1 MTKLFASD
9 FDGTLSFYE
18 PDKEYEPTSARNLAA
33 IRAYQA
39 EGGLFGVCTGR
50 PLRALTEQ
58 VEGAI
63 PFDFYIATTG
73 AALFDRDC
81 RCIWRRDLPRDVVRE
96 LYELLLPHSTKPE
109 LALILGAD
117 IYWTLSDAAP
127 WPIIRRARSLDDIE
141 APLSG
146 MGIDTTTIEE
156 AQEIARLVNNRFS
169 GVACAYV
176 NLASID
182 VMAAGCSKGTG
193 LAKAAEHFGA
203 TLTAGIGDSL
213 NDLPLLE
220 AADLAY
226 TFPTS
231 DAPVR
236 AAAQAL
242 VSDVAEALEDFS
254 RR

>member
-1 MTKLFASD
+1 MQKLFASD

-18 PDKEYEPTSARNLAA
+18 PGKEYEPTSPRNLAA
-33 IRAYQA
+33 IRAFQA

-50 PLRALTEQ
+50 PLLALTGQ
-58 VEGAI
+58 VEDAI

-73 AALFDRDC
+73 AALFDRD
-81 RCIWRRDLPRDVVRE
+81 RHCIWRRDLPLEVVRE

-109 LALILGAD
+109 LALVLGAD
-117 IYWTLSDAAP
+117 SFWAIANKAP
-127 WPIIRRARSLDDIE
+127 WPVIRCVDSFESIE
-141 APLSG
+141 GPLGG

-156 AQEIARLVNNRFS
+156 AQELAELVNERFA

-182 VMAAGCSKGTG
+182 VVPAGCSKGTG
-193 LAKAAEHFGA
+193 LARAAEYFGA
-203 TLTAGIGDSL
+203 TLTAGMGDSL

-220 AADLAY
+220 AADVAY
-226 TFPTS
+226 TFPTA

-242 VSDVAEALEDFS
+242 VGDVAEALEDFS
-254 RR
+254 QR